1 MVHVAV
7 KVVVRMVWFGMSGSW
22 LLNVW
27 VTGDCWAPALV
38 RGLREVVL
46 GACREPPPCPGNR
59 VLVLSLVSC
68 HSTLKEGRP
77 LRVKI
82 GLCHH
87 ENCVIFYQWL
97 SERGGGSGQCETQ
110 FWPVR
115 LKGNRPGWWVLENFF
130 LSGKKKFLLPSI
142 LLYEDM
148 MSGALAAILQSSWL
162 KDKARMLGLA
172 KGTDGKPGFSTA
184 LLFCWIDSPETTY
197 LRAACYM
204 R

>member
-1 MVHVAV
+1 MAI
-7 KVVVRMVWFGMSGSW
+7 KVVVRMIWFGMSRSW

-38 RGLREVVL
+38 RGLLEVVL

-59 VLVLSLVSC
+59 VLVLNLVSC

-97 SERGGGSGQCETQ
+97 RGVEAVDSVKPSSGQWDWREIGQ
-110 FWPVR
+110 GDEFWKTFFSLVKR
-115 LKGNRPGWWVLENFF
+115 NFSFLRYCCMKIWCLEHWQ
-130 LSGKKKFLLPSI
+130 PSC
-142 LLYEDM
+142 
-148 MSGALAAILQSSWL
+148 SHRGS
-162 KDKARMLGLA
+162 K
-172 KGTDGKPGFSTA
+172 TKPE
-184 LLFCWIDSPETTY
+184 C
-197 LRAACYM
+197 
-204 R
+204 